1 MCNKFEIV
9 ESFRIEQEI
18 RIKKSTVKSYC
29 SDINIFLTDLGV
41 EINSTNEEQI
51 LKELDKVIGFNK
63 IQKII
68 EWYRKRIEL
77 PRDDKLKL
85 SYSTVNRRIF
95 ALKVFG
101 DFLYKIGVCKKNPFQ
116 GINPFPQYEVEANI
130 KHHDSLSLEE
140 IRKLIKTIDKMEKN
154 NLKKSRLKFI
164 ISMMTNCG
172 NRISELINLTFD
184 QIEGTKD
191 GIMINYIG
199 KNATKMG
206 VDKRVPITGKAREY
220 YLEYLKER
228 NKIIDKIKENNCEKF
243 VIVSDKGRKYKPD
256 RVNDALKKFCF
267 MANIDLKERKIT
279 NHGFRGRCRTTLNID
294 KKIGESVIKLI
305 GGWKMNTVENAYI
318 QGKVSDKDKMEICDI
333 L

>member
-68 EWYRKRIEL
+68 EWYRKSIEL

-101 DFLYKIGVCKKNPFQ
+101 D
-116 GINPFPQYEVEANI
+116 
-130 KHHDSLSLEE
+130 LS
-140 IRKLIKTIDKMEKN
+140 
-154 NLKKSRLKFI
+154 
-164 ISMMTNCG
+164 
-172 NRISELINLTFD
+172 
-184 QIEGTKD
+184 
-191 GIMINYIG
+191 Y
-199 KNATKMG
+199 A
-206 VDKRVPITGKAREY
+206 
-220 YLEYLKER
+220 
-228 NKIIDKIKENNCEKF
+228 
-243 VIVSDKGRKYKPD
+243 
-256 RVNDALKKFCF
+256 
-267 MANIDLKERKIT
+267 
-279 NHGFRGRCRTTLNID
+279 
-294 KKIGESVIKLI
+294 
-305 GGWKMNTVENAYI
+305 
-318 QGKVSDKDKMEICDI
+318 
-333 L
+333 